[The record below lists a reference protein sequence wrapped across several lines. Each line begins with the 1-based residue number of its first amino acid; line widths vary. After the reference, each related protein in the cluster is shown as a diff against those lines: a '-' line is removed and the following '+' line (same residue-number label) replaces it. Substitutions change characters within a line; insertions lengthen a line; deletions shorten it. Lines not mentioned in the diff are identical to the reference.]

1 MRIAA
6 FVFDDI
12 TPLDI
17 VGPVQVLG
25 MLPGAEVIWVARRR
39 GPVRDPRTGVVLQA
53 ERALDEVG
61 EAEIL
66 LLPGGTG
73 TRALVR
79 DRDVLDWIRRMHATS
94 LWTASVCT
102 GSLLLGAAGLLAGLT
117 ATTHWNAKGI
127 LESFGATYVEERV
140 VRHGRIIM
148 AAGVSAGID
157 MALTLA
163 GLIAGDDIA
172 QQIQLMIE
180 YDPQPPYQA
189 GAPAKA
195 PPAVVE
201 GLRSALAA
209 AGAGRDRG

>member
-1 MRIAA
+1 MRIVA

-25 MLPGAEVIWVARRR
+25 MLPGAEVIWVAKQP
-39 GPVRDPRTGVVLQA
+39 GAVRDPQTGIVLQA
-53 ERALDEVG
+53 DHAIADVPDP
-61 EAEIL
+61 EII
-66 LLPGGTG
+66 LLPGGMG
-73 TRALVR
+73 TRSLVH
-79 DRDVLDWIRRMHATS
+79 DRDVLDWIRRAHATS
-94 LWTASVCT
+94 RWTASICT
-102 GSLLLGAAGLLAGLT
+102 GSLLLGAAGLLTGLT

-127 LESFGATYVEERV
+127 LESFGAVYVEQRV
-140 VRHGRIIM
+140 VRHDRIVM

-163 GLIAGDDIA
+163 GLIAGDDVA

-189 GAPAKA
+189 GAPSKA

-201 GLRSALAA
+201 GLRKALAA
-209 AGAGRDRG
+209 AGTGTARG